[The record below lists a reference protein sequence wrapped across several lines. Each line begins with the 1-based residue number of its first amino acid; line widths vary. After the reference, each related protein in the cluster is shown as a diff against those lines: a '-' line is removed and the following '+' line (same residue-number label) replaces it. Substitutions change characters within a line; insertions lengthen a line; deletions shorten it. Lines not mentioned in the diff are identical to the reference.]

1 MKKDHGILQ
10 PLQCISCSKR
20 YSNYQT
26 LGVHRREFCKGGRNA
41 ETGTY
46 TLSSFFRVIENL
58 MPSFGDILM
67 CTGGTVIYNDCEVGE
82 VPKNLSNIFIK
93 FLQNGTIHARIAG
106 TLFDR
111 GYGLE
116 IPVDYIFNGDTER
129 LYKLIDDLKQDP
141 EFEAASMNLNDNAV
155 GHSLSQIPRTEKKIT
170 QYFNLLL

>member
-1 MKKDHGILQ
+1 MKKDHRILQ

-20 YSNYQT
+20 YSSCQS
-26 LGVHRREFCKGGRNA
+26 LWQHRRGFCKGGRNV

-67 CTGGTVIYNDCEVGE
+67 CMGGTVIYDDCEVGE
-82 VPKNLSNIFIK
+82 VPKNISNIFMK
-93 FLQNGTIHARIAG
+93 FLENGTIHARIAG

-116 IPVDYIFNGDTER
+116 IPVDFIFNGNR
-129 LYKLIDDLKQDP
+129 RGIDELL
-141 EFEAASMNLNDNAV
+141 EN
-155 GHSLSQIPRTEKKIT
+155 IEKC
-170 QYFNLLL
+170 LLL